1 MDFSATLS
9 AINLLSIDE
18 RIRLVEAVWDSIATE
33 QPIPPVTESQKNEL
47 DRRLAAY
54 RVAPD
59 DVILWETVKEQA
71 LARGRKQ

>member
-33 QPIPPVTESQKNEL
+33 QPIPPVTEAQKIEL
-47 DRRLAAY
+47 DRRLAAH
-54 RVAPD
+54 RAAPD
-59 DVILWETVKEQA
+59 DVIPWETVKEQA